1 MKKLARRDNA
11 SYYYD
16 QRSYG
21 RRYYDGNAVRKTELP
36 SYNPNIR
43 IKTSPQPKKQTGK
56 AQTLKKQK
64 QQAKARVTTLL
75 SAALLIVAAF
85 LVLYRGVLIT
95 ETTNAIEKKEKQL
108 SNLVATNE
116 RVKMEIE
123 HALDLKTVENAAVER
138 LGMNRPEK
146 YQTVYVDLN
155 QVDHVEKISKGN
167 IGEESKL
174 FAFFGKAKE
183 YLD

>member
-1 MKKLARRDNA
+1 MKNLARRDNA

-16 QRSYG
+16 QANYG
-21 RRYYDGNAVRKTELP
+21 RTYYDGNAVRKTELP
-36 SYNPNIR
+36 SYNPNVR
-43 IKTSPQPKKQTGK
+43 IKTSVKPKQLTKEQI
-56 AQTLKKQK
+56 AKKQK
-64 QQAKARVTTLL
+64 QQAKAKVKSLL
-75 SAALLIVAAF
+75 AVALLIVAAF
-85 LVLYRGVLIT
+85 FVLYRGVVIT
-95 ETTNAIEKKEKQL
+95 EKTNAIEKKEKQL
-108 SNLVATNE
+108 SDIVATNE

-123 HALDLKTVENAAVER
+123 HALDLKTVESAAVDR